1 LIDFIEFEQSIKKG
15 KIENCYVFCGLDE
28 DIIKDSVKLIIN
40 KVVNKDF
47 LDFNYMQF
55 DGGTVDS
62 ETIINTCETMPFMSE
77 KKVVVVYRANF
88 LGEGKGKK
96 ADKQSKASEESAE
109 LENISEEGETS
120 ENNESQLVE
129 DIKLSKD
136 TYKDISGYIKNLPPH
151 CVLILY
157 YVFNNKREKISD
169 KIKKLDKKIC
179 VVSAGKPRRDSI
191 EKKAKQ
197 LFEEREKEIGT
208 VELKLFCR
216 EIENKLNTMVNEV
229 EKLCSYTMG
238 RKITKEDIM
247 VMLPTETDNDIFD
260 FVDALGDK
268 NVEKAIDILNELTY
282 KGQKVPIILRMV
294 ERQFNLLFKLR
305 VGSEHGKSKEAL
317 ASEFKLH
324 PYVCGKM
331 IDQTRKFTIES
342 LKKALD
348 LCLNAEEALKSSSIN
363 PIIEMELLIVS
374 TVAR

>member
-1 LIDFIEFEQSIKKG
+1 MIDFIEFEQNIKKG
-15 KIENCYVFCGLDE
+15 KIDNCYVFCGLDE
-28 DIIKDSVKLIIN
+28 DIIKDSIKLIIN

-62 ETIINTCETMPFMSE
+62 ETIINNCETLPFMSE
-77 KKVVVVYRANF
+77 KKVVVVYRASF
-88 LGEGKGKK
+88 LGEGKTKK
-96 ADKQSKASEESAE
+96 SDKVSKGSEENIES
-109 LENISEEGETS
+109 ENPSEEG
-120 ENNESQLVE
+120 ENNESQVIE

-136 TYKDISGYIKNLPPH
+136 TYKDISEYTKNLPNH

-157 YVFNNKREKISD
+157 YIFNNKREKISG
-169 KIKKLDKKIC
+169 KIRKLDKKIC
-179 VVSAGKPRRDSI
+179 IVSAGKPRRDSI

-197 LFEEREKEIGT
+197 LFEERGKDIDT
-208 VELKLFCR
+208 ACLKLFCR
-216 EIENKLNTMVNEV
+216 EIENKLNIIANEV

-247 VMLPTETDNDIFD
+247 IMLPAETDNDIFD

-268 NVEKAIDILNELTY
+268 NVERAIDILNELTY
-282 KGQKVPIILRMV
+282 KGQKIPVILRMV
-294 ERQFNLLFKLR
+294 ERQFSLLFKLR
-305 VGSEHGKSKEAL
+305 VGSENGKSKEAL

-331 IDQTRKFTIES
+331 IDQTRKFTLAS
-342 LKKALD
+342 LKKALE
-348 LCLNAEEALKSSSIN
+348 LCLNAEEVLKSASIN
-363 PIIEMELLIVS
+363 PMIEMELLIVS